1 MNYLAH
7 IYLSKD
13 DDLLKIGNFA
23 ADSIKGKS
31 FLKYPERMRT
41 GITLH
46 RAIDTYTDSHP
57 IVRESVSRL
66 FPKYSHY
73 STVIVDILYDHYLAK
88 NWNDFHSQPLSEYVN
103 EFYTLLE
110 NQYSILP
117 KRVQSFLP
125 VMTEHNWLLSY
136 ATIDGIGKILYQMNI
151 RTKRRSDMH
160 LAVYDLQKFYSEFE
174 KEFRTFFEDLETY
187 VEDLLPTLL
196 SHENFP

>member
-136 ATIDGIGKILYQMNI
+136 ATIDGIGKIYRNSTQNLKKN
-151 RTKRRSDMH
+151 
-160 LAVYDLQKFYSEFE
+160 FE
-174 KEFRTFFEDLETY
+174 RFLKI
-187 VEDLLPTLL
+187 
-196 SHENFP
+196 

>member
-66 FPKYSHY
+66 FPKYSQY
-73 STVIVDILYDHYLAK
+73 RTLIVDILYDHYLAK
-88 NWNDFHSQPLSEYVN
+88 NWNDFHPQPLSEYVN

-196 SHENFP
+196 SHENLP

>member
-125 VMTEHNWLLSY
+125 MMTEHNWLLSY

-160 LAVYDLQKFYSEFE
+160 LAVYDLQKFYLEFE

-196 SHENFP
+196 SHENLP

>member
-88 NWNDFHSQPLSEYVN
+88 NWNDFHPQPLSEYVN

-125 VMTEHNWLLSY
+125 VMTAHNWLLSY

-174 KEFRTFFEDLETY
+174 KEFRAFFKELEKY
-187 VEDLLPTLL
+187 VEGLLPTLL
-196 SHENFP
+196 SYEDLS